1 MAEHDMPEAIG
12 LMGAG
17 LFLLNRELILELWRQ
32 EMESTSHQRPTAHEA
47 VGLSLGGQTIS
58 PDFIDAEQRP
68 PTR

>member
-32 EMESTSHQRPTAHEA
+32 EMETTSHQKPTAHEA
-47 VGLSLGGQTIS
+47 VGRS
-58 PDFIDAEQRP
+58 
-68 PTR
+68 

>member
-32 EMESTSHQRPTAHEA
+32 EMEFTSGQRPTAQEA
-47 VGLSLGGQTIS
+47 VGRS
-58 PDFIDAEQRP
+58 
-68 PTR
+68 